1 MSSASSKSRY
11 TVSTNILPVSSIH
24 IISSTVLYGFILQAT
39 NHLKA
44 VTLMATEV
52 IPVNAGEAYFNKN
65 LQFYSTFI
73 LPMLHLSWY
82 KFCSLEI

>member
-11 TVSTNILPVSSIH
+11 TVSTNILPVSSIT
-24 IISSTVLYGFILQAT
+24 SSTVLYGFILQAT